1 MSGTSFGHDISTNQK
16 SGWSVLS
23 VTTMGNLIVGLDTNI
38 VSIAIPRMAHDLSNG
53 VSLLGWVITGYL
65 LALAC
70 FVLLAGKIGDNYG
83 KKRIYLLGFVLFGI
97 SSTFCGLGLSAFE
110 IIAWRIIQGSSAAML
125 SANALPLIFE
135 AFPSQKRGTA
145 VGINGISWALGAV
158 SGPIVGGVLVSVD
171 WRLIFFV
178 NVPITLVAVLAG
190 LKRIPD
196 DKSNNLHKVPLNSIS
211 SALLSLGVAF
221 ALISLTFFV
230 PLYALIG
237 IVCLIAL
244 CINEIKSKAPLFDRA
259 LRKTK
264 GFIYSVS
271 AIGISQIGYLGIPFA
286 LSLYLQIVLSL
297 SPITTGLLIAPLSM
311 ALAIA
316 GPLSGRISDKLH
328 RPAMLSIFGAITVA
342 IFTSLLSFAIF
353 SRFTTTT
360 IVIILVVIGFGGGFL
375 WTPSIRG
382 ALEFSPYE
390 LRGVANG
397 TTFMLNDI
405 GFALG
410 VAITTTASAIYLP
423 SYIVSQ
429 IYLGKL
435 TSLGLSNR
443 ILLGQGIAFAFLVLA
458 SSDFIAIPIFYL
470 VSKEQKFVFNK
481 SQKTD

>member
-1 MSGTSFGHDISTNQK
+1 MSGTSSGQDSSANQK
-16 SGWSVLS
+16 SGWTVLS
-23 VTTMGNLIVGLDTNI
+23 VTTMGSLIVGLDTNI
-38 VSIAIPRMAHDLSNG
+38 VSIAVPRMAHDLSNG
-53 VSLLGWVITGYL
+53 VSLLGWVITGYI

-83 KKRIYLLGFVLFGI
+83 KKRIYLLGFVIFGI

-125 SANALPLIFE
+125 SANALPLLFE

-158 SGPIVGGVLVSVD
+158 SGPIVGGVLVSID

-196 DKSNNLHKVPLNSIS
+196 DKQNNRHKVPLNLIS

-221 ALISLTFFV
+221 TLISLTFFA
-230 PLYALIG
+230 PLYAVIG
-237 IVCLIAL
+237 IISLLAFS
-244 CINEIKSKAPLFDRA
+244 INEIKSKAPLFDRA

-264 GFIYSVS
+264 GFIYSAS

-286 LSLYLQIVLSL
+286 LSLYFQIVLAL
-297 SPITTGLLIAPLSM
+297 SPITTGVLIAPLSIV
-311 ALAIA
+311 LVIA
-316 GPLSGRISDKLH
+316 SPLSGKISDKLR
-328 RPAMLSIFGAITVA
+328 RPAMLSIFGASTVA
-342 IFTSLLSFAIF
+342 IFTTLLSFAIF
-353 SRFTTTT
+353 SHFTTT
-360 IVIILVVIGFGGGFL
+360 IVILLVVIGFGGGFL

-382 ALEFSPYE
+382 ALEFSPHE

-410 VAITTTASAIYLP
+410 IAITTAASAIYLP

-435 TSLGLSNR
+435 DSLGLSNR

-458 SSDFIAIPIFYL
+458 ISDFAVIPIFYL
-470 VSKEQKFVFNK
+470 VSKEQKN
-481 SQKTD
+481 SY